1 MSKENKKAEKGLMV
15 NMLTEKKKGFTN
27 YFVVIPL
34 GSGEYLKAEVMFKWL
49 SPKQKRLVSYVVNK
63 ENNDQ

>member
-34 GSGEYLKAEVMFKWL
+34 GNGEYLKAEITFKWL

-63 ENNDQ
+63 DNNDQ